1 MHAYTDTRMY
11 CTTPKHKV
19 YNSIYWCSRGAE
31 VVKTVYKNLK
41 TISSN
46 ETKQWKKD
54 CVALTTEVDLV
65 MSQVSNEDDKFLT
78 TMRCYIK
85 TPLDHVTHVRQTTS
99 SFTVRLEPV
108 PGWSVMSQVLR
119 GRWSCRVS
127 GSLARH
133 SVLHI
138 RQCMRRSRPA
148 WNPWPCSAPS
158 RQPSWLFLIRR
169 ASSPCPWWPCRS
181 GQSRSA
187 AWNTQGNGTK

>member
-11 CTTPKHKV
+11 YTTPKHKV
-19 YNSIYWCSRGAE
+19 YNSIYWCSRGAK

-108 PGWSVMSQVLR
+108 PGWSGDEPSTQRKVILSRFWFTCKTFSSSYSSMHASIASGLKPLAVQRSITSTILTVLDPPSIITMSLMAV
-119 GRWSCRVS
+119 
-127 GSLARH
+127 
-133 SVLHI
+133 
-138 RQCMRRSRPA
+138 
-148 WNPWPCSAPS
+148 
-158 RQPSWLFLIRR
+158 
-169 ASSPCPWWPCRS
+169 
-181 GQSRSA
+181 
-187 AWNTQGNGTK
+187 